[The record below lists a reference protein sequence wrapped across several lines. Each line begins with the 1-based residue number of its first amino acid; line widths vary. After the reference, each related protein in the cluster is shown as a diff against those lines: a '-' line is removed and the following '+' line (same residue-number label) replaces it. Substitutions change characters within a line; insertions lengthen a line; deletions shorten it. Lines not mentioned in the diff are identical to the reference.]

1 MSEFNKAE
9 EISNGLKQYLMLNYE
24 IVKLQAT
31 DKVSVLGSS
40 LFGLLMVGISA
51 FLFAFTLSIGLG
63 FYLSAG
69 PGNGWAGFAI
79 IAAFYFLV
87 AIVLFIGRKKMIE
100 KPLRDKIIDKL
111 LNNPSPDKKSEL
123 D

>member
-31 DKVSVLGSS
+31 DKVSALGSS

-63 FYLSAG
+63 FYLSAVL
-69 PGNGWAGFAI
+69 GNAWSGFAI

>member
-63 FYLSAG
+63 FYLSAVL
-69 PGNGWAGFAI
+69 GNAWSGFAI

>member
-63 FYLSAG
+63 FHLSAVL
-69 PGNGWAGFAI
+69 GNAWSGFAI